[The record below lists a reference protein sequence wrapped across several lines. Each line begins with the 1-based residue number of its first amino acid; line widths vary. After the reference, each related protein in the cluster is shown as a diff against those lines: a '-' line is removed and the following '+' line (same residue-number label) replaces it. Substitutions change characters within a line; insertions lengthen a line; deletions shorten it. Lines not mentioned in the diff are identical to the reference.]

1 MDDDGNADGSVT
13 VSDHGPVRLLTIDRP
28 RRRNALTPGLVDQLA
43 EQVEAAGR
51 DPAIGAIVLAGAGG
65 HFCAGGDAQA
75 IVEVI
80 GAGSQ
85 QAAIAFMRRFQ
96 RVVDA
101 LWTSD
106 LPVVAAVSGV
116 AYGGGFNL
124 ALACDLIIASADARF
139 CQVFLRRG
147 LIPDLGGGYLLP
159 RLVGVQRAKELM
171 LRTREIGA
179 VEAREMGLVSI
190 VSADPD
196 AALAEALSAGAELA
210 ARPRLAVALTKRLIN
225 STTAGSLQSAL
236 EQEALSQ
243 AAALSTPEAADGF
256 AAFTRGRPQPSGP
269 ERTAGEKHHH
279 DGEDDESRG

>member
-1 MDDDGNADGSVT
+1 MDAGETDADGVIG
-13 VSDHGPVRLLTIDRP
+13 VSDRGPVRLLTIDRP
-28 RRRNALTPGLVDQLA
+28 RRRNALTPGLVTQLC

-51 DPAIGAIVLAGAGG
+51 NPAVGAIVLTGADG

-75 IVEVI
+75 ITEVI

-85 QAAIAFMRRFQ
+85 QEAIAFMRRFQ
-96 RVVDA
+96 RLVEV

-124 ALACDLIIASADARF
+124 ALACDLIITSADARF

-147 LIPDLGGGYLLP
+147 LIPDLGGAYLLP
-159 RLVGVQRAKELM
+159 RLVGMQRAKELM

-179 VEAREMGLVSI
+179 AEAREMGLVSS
-190 VSADPD
+190 VTADPD
-196 AALAEALSAGAELA
+196 SALAEALAAGVELA
-210 ARPRLAVALTKRLIN
+210 ARPRLAVSLAKHLIN
-225 STTAGSLQSAL
+225 SGTAGTLQAAL

-243 AAALSTPEAADGF
+243 AAALSTQEAADGF
-256 AAFTRGRPQPSGP
+256 ASFTRGGP
-269 ERTAGEKHHH
+269 DR
-279 DGEDDESRG
+279 S

>member
-1 MDDDGNADGSVT
+1 MDGGDADADGRVT

-28 RRRNALTPGLVDQLA
+28 RRRNALTPDLVTQLS
-43 EQVEAAGR
+43 EQVETAGR
-51 DPAIGAIVLAGAGG
+51 DPAVGAIVLAGAGG

-80 GAGSQ
+80 GTGSR
-85 QAAIAFMRRFQ
+85 QAAIAFMRRYQ
-96 RVVDA
+96 RVVEA

-179 VEAREMGLVSI
+179 AEAREMGLVST
-190 VSADPD
+190 VTADPD

-225 STTAGSLQSAL
+225 STTDGSLQSAL

-243 AAALSTPEAADGF
+243 SAALSTPEAAAGF
-256 AAFTRGRPQPSGP
+256 AAFSRGASHRPQPP
-269 ERTAGEKHHH
+269 A
-279 DGEDDESRG
+279 

>member
-1 MDDDGNADGSVT
+1 MDGGDADADGRVT

-28 RRRNALTPGLVDQLA
+28 RRRNALTPDLVTQLS

-51 DPAIGAIVLAGAGG
+51 DPAVGAIVLAGAGG

-80 GAGSQ
+80 GTGSQ

-159 RLVGVQRAKELM
+159 RTVSRRSPAAP
-171 LRTREIGA
+171 RTAPNR
-179 VEAREMGLVSI
+179 R
-190 VSADPD
+190 PD
-196 AALAEALSAGAELA
+196 AKRRPARADQASAAS
-210 ARPRLAVALTKRLIN
+210 RSR
-225 STTAGSLQSAL
+225 SAI
-236 EQEALSQ
+236 ASSSS
-243 AAALSTPEAADGF
+243 A
-256 AAFTRGRPQPSGP
+256 
-269 ERTAGEKHHH
+269 
-279 DGEDDESRG
+279 

>member
-1 MDDDGNADGSVT
+1 MDDGGGDADGAIG

-28 RRRNALTPGLVDQLA
+28 RRRNALTPGLVARLCQ
-43 EQVEAAGR
+43 QVEAAGR
-51 DPAIGAIVLAGAGG
+51 DPAVGAIVLAGAGG

-75 IVEVI
+75 ITEVI

-85 QAAIAFMRRFQ
+85 QAAIAFMRHFQ
-96 RVVDA
+96 ALVEA

-106 LPVVAAVSGV
+106 LPVVAAVSGI

-124 ALACDLIIASADARF
+124 ALACDLIITSADARF

-147 LIPDLGGGYLLP
+147 LIPDLGGAYLLP

-179 VEAREMGLVSI
+179 AEAREMGLVSS
-190 VSADPD
+190 VTADPD

-210 ARPRLAVALTKRLIN
+210 ARPRLAVTLTKHLIN
-225 STTAGSLQSAL
+225 SGTDGSLQSSL

-243 AAALSTPEAADGF
+243 AAALSTQEAADGF
-256 AAFTRGRPQPSGP
+256 AAFTRQR
-269 ERTAGEKHHH
+269 R
-279 DGEDDESRG
+279 D

>member
-1 MDDDGNADGSVT
+1 MDSGDPDADGAIA
-13 VSDHGPVRLLTIDRP
+13 VSDRGPVRLLTIDRP
-28 RRRNALTPGLVDQLA
+28 RRRNALTPGLADLLA
-43 EQVEAAGR
+43 QPVEAAGR
-51 DPAIGAIVLAGAGG
+51 DPAVGAIVLAGAEG
-65 HFCAGGDAQA
+65 HFCAGGDAQT
-75 IVEVI
+75 IVEVV

-147 LIPDLGGGYLLP
+147 LIPDLGGAYLLP

-179 VEAREMGLVSI
+179 AEAREMGLVSS
-190 VSADPD
+190 VTADPD
-196 AALAEALSAGAELA
+196 AALAEALTAGAELA
-210 ARPRLAVALTKRLIN
+210 ARSRLAVTLTKRLIN
-225 STTAGSLQSAL
+225 SATAGSLQSAL

-243 AAALSTPEAADGF
+243 AAVMSTQEAADGF
-256 AAFTRGRPQPSGP
+256 AAFTRGTPHRPQPSGP
-269 ERTAGEKHHH
+269 PGAQ
-279 DGEDDESRG
+279 

>member
-1 MDDDGNADGSVT
+1 M
-13 VSDHGPVRLLTIDRP
+13 RLLTIDRP
-28 RRRNALTPGLVDQLA
+28 RRRNALTPGLVTRLCAQI
-43 EQVEAAGR
+43 EAAGR
-51 DPAIGAIVLAGAGG
+51 DPAVGAIVLTGAGG

-159 RLVGVQRAKELM
+159 RLVGMHRAKELM
-171 LRTREIGA
+171 LRAREIGA
-179 VEAREMGLVSI
+179 AEAR
-190 VSADPD
+190 
-196 AALAEALSAGAELA
+196 
-210 ARPRLAVALTKRLIN
+210 
-225 STTAGSLQSAL
+225 
-236 EQEALSQ
+236 
-243 AAALSTPEAADGF
+243 
-256 AAFTRGRPQPSGP
+256 
-269 ERTAGEKHHH
+269 
-279 DGEDDESRG
+279 

>member
-1 MDDDGNADGSVT
+1 MAGGGQEAGPDGSIG

-28 RRRNALTPGLVDQLA
+28 RRRNALTPDLVAGLC

-51 DPAIGAIVLAGAGG
+51 EPDVGAIVLTGADG
-65 HFCAGGDAQA
+65 HFCAGGDAGA
-75 IVEVI
+75 IVKVI
-80 GAGSQ
+80 DGGSQ
-85 QAAIAFMRRFQ
+85 QAAITFMRHFQ

-101 LWTSD
+101 VWESD

-159 RLVGVQRAKELM
+159 RLVGLQRAKDLM
-171 LRTREIGA
+171 LRTREISGA
-179 VEAREMGLVSI
+179 EAHEMGLVSG
-190 VSADPD
+190 VAADPE
-196 AALAEALSAGAELA
+196 AALAEALAVGAELA
-210 ARPRLAVALTKRLIN
+210 ARPRLAVSLAKRLVN
-225 STTAGSLQSAL
+225 STTDGTLRSAL
-236 EQEALSQ
+236 EQEARSQ

-256 AAFTRGRPQPSGP
+256 RSFIPGAPRGP
-269 ERTAGEKHHH
+269 AG
-279 DGEDDESRG
+279 

>member
-1 MDDDGNADGSVT
+1 MGDGGLDADGAVA
-13 VSDHGPVRLLTIDRP
+13 VSDHGPVRQLTIERP
-28 RRRNALTPGLVDQLA
+28 RRRNALTPGLVARLC

-51 DPAIGAIVLAGAGG
+51 DPAVGAIVLAGAGG

-75 IVEVI
+75 ITDVI
-80 GAGSQ
+80 GGGSQ
-85 QAAIAFMRRFQ
+85 QVAIAFMRHFQ
-96 RVVDA
+96 RLIEV
-101 LWTSD
+101 LWSSD

-147 LIPDLGGGYLLP
+147 LIPDMGGAYLLP
-159 RLVGVQRAKELM
+159 RLVGLQRAKDLM

-179 VEAREMGLVSI
+179 AEAREMGLISEVT
-190 VSADPD
+190 ADPD
-196 AALAEALSAGAELA
+196 AALAGALSQAAELA

-225 STTAGSLQSAL
+225 STTDGSLQSAL

-243 AAALSTPEAADGF
+243 AAVLSTQEAADGF
-256 AAFTRGRPQPSGP
+256 AAFTGGGPHRPGP
-269 ERTAGEKHHH
+269 PAAPGAP
-279 DGEDDESRG
+279 GAQ